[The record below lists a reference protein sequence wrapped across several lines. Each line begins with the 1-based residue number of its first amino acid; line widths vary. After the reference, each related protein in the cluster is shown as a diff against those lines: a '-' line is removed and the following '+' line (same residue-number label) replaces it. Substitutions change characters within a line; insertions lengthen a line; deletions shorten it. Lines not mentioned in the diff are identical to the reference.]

1 MDAFRSQMTNDT
13 TKQKFPSVPVS
24 MYAIVTQPDQPALR
38 CLIAERLFPK
48 SAMVPESGMVPEL
61 VLTCSPDFT
70 KNGVNDGPDNIHLTL
85 RADGTYVNDGEKMAV
100 WISKKGSND
109 AMINVC
115 DCNVSDLPQHSDGD
129 EEVTCNSS
137 PNEKSDPGFIL
148 SKISDDDMNQLMQ
161 QQPSLSPADA
171 TGIYRLSTNEGNMC
185 RLIDPD
191 WYVTCVTTSN
201 ETANNSIGVYF
212 KMVPS

>member
-1 MDAFRSQMTNDT
+1 MGSRVLMDAFRSQMTNDT

-24 MYAIVTQPDQPALR
+24 MYAIVTQPDQPAIR
-38 CLIAERLFPK
+38 CLIDADERPSPESEK
-48 SAMVPESGMVPEL
+48 MVPKL
-61 VLTCSPDFT
+61 VLKCSPDFT

-85 RADGTYVNDGEKMAV
+85 RADGTYVSDSEKMAV
-100 WISKKGSND
+100 WISKKD
-109 AMINVC
+109 FKNVC
-115 DCNVSDLPQHSDGD
+115 DCNVSDLPQNSDGD

-161 QQPSLSPADA
+161 QQPSLSPLDA